1 MGGNL
6 MRAVTFVD
14 PELTDLMN
22 SSLVA
27 AWNNQNPTLNLGT
40 AAQQP
45 KPTPD
50 QVAAYPLGGGS
61 GNIRAYFATPNGQII
76 HYMQG
81 YWSPK
86 HLRAEIEFSLDLY
99 RSLNNHQSESAK
111 VIVSRSLDGHIA
123 LAVKQQAMLE
133 KYFSKEFSKPIH
145 SSEIRKRHAAL
156 GLKVASYNMAKSLVG
171 QEIKGVLTMLMQQ
184 NLMRGIIK

>member
-6 MRAVTFVD
+6 MRAVTFAD
-14 PELTDLMN
+14 PVLTDLVN

-27 AWNNQNPTLNLGT
+27 AWNNQNPTLNLGN

-45 KPTPD
+45 KPTPE

-61 GNIRAYFATPNGQII
+61 GNMRAYFATPNGQII

-86 HLRAEIEFSLDLY
+86 HLRAEIEFALDLY
-99 RSLNNHQSESAK
+99 QGLIEQQSASAK
-111 VIVSRSLDGHIA
+111 LIAAKSLDERIA
-123 LAVKQQAMLE
+123 LAVKQQATLASSFPE
-133 KYFSKEFSKPIH
+133 EFSKPVH

-156 GLKVASYNMAKSLVG
+156 GLKVASYNMAKSMVG

>member
-1 MGGNL
+1 
-6 MRAVTFVD
+6 MRAVTFAD
-14 PELTDLMN
+14 AELTDLMN
-22 SSLVA
+22 GSLVA
-27 AWNNQNPTLNLGT
+27 AWNNQNPTLNSGN

-45 KPTPD
+45 KPTPE

-61 GNIRAYFATPNGQII
+61 GNMRAYFATPNRQII

-86 HLRAEIEFSLDLY
+86 HLRAEIEFALELY
-99 RSLNNHQSESAK
+99 HVLNDQQSETAK
-111 VIVSRSLDGHIA
+111 LIAAKSLDGHIA
-123 LAVKQQAMLE
+123 LAVQQQATLE
-133 KYFSKEFSKPIH
+133 KYFPKEFSKPVH

-156 GLKVASYNMAKSLVG
+156 GLKVASYNMAESMVG